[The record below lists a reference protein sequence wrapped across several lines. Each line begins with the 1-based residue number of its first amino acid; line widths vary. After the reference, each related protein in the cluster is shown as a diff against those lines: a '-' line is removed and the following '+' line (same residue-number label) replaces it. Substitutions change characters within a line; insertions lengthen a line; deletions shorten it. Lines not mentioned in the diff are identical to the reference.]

1 MLLLKRV
8 ALFLFS
14 LRMLRVWGMV

>member
-8 ALFLFS
+8 TYKS
-14 LRMLRVWGMV
+14 SENER